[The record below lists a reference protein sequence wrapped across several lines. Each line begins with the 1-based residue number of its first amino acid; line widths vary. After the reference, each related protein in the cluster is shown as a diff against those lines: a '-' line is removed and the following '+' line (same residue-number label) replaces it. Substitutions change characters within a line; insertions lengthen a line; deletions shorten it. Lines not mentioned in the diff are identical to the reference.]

1 MFATLTRPESYVRIA
16 ILPFFTVTIAS
27 AAYAYSGQELA
38 KDARIDLS
46 KARAIAQNT
55 RPGKIT
61 KEELERE
68 PGGSGLRYSFVIK
81 SGVKLYEVGIDART
95 GAVLENIVE
104 GPNPD

>member
-46 KARAIAQNT
+46 KAPAT
-55 RPGKIT
+55 
-61 KEELERE
+61 
-68 PGGSGLRYSFVIK
+68 V
-81 SGVKLYEVGIDART
+81 
-95 GAVLENIVE
+95 GAVLQAQMAFFGTSAVDFFYNSESANL
-104 GPNPD
+104 GYRAK